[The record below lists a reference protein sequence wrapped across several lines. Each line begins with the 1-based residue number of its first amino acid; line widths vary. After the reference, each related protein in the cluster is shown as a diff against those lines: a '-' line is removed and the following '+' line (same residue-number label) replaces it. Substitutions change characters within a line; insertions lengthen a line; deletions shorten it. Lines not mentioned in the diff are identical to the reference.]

1 MDLQSWIAFEKSNIW
16 AAFLWDIE
24 DRKKYLT
31 DLLVQGKDPDWNDDV
46 LRGKLSELEFFINLP
61 DMIKAS
67 IIIESKT
74 KIKEVEDGRGE

>member
-1 MDLQSWIAFEKSNIW
+1 M
-16 AAFLWDIE
+16 WDIE

-31 DLLVQGKDPDWNDDV
+31 ELLVQGKDPDWNDDV

-67 IIIESKT
+67 IIIESKA
-74 KIKEVEDGRGE
+74 KITEVEDGRGE